1 MENTTFFSATLW
13 LNSTAV
19 LGIIYALYLFS
30 KTDYTLVKEK
40 NITFIPI
47 LIIIISILYIGTR
60 PLWCYTDT
68 ALYTTIFKLVQ
79 TGIWNQLP
87 GATQEPLWAFIEYLC
102 IDITTAS
109 NWLLIIATIYIGG
122 ISIATYR
129 WLPHHFFI
137 ITIFVINSLSFFGYA
152 TNTIRN
158 GMACSIAMIGLSYAY
173 NTRKNYLTALLLLL
187 ASYNIHNS
195 TILISVASIISF
207 FYKRTKIYITIW
219 LICIVLSLIFQGQL
233 KTFVSSI
240 IEIDRLN
247 SYLSIEDSYY
257 YYKQGF
263 RWDFILYSSLPILI
277 GTIVMSKKL
286 PIDDTYTNLLNTY
299 IICNSFWVL
308 INTAAYSDRFAYLSW
323 FLYPILIVYPFCK
336 FRLFKKQGFVL
347 GIMLIANIIL
357 RYIL

>member
-1 MENTTFFSATLW
+1 MGDIIFFSSTIW
-13 LNSTAV
+13 LNATTI
-19 LGIIYALYLFS
+19 LGAIYAFFLFS
-30 KTDYTLVKEK
+30 KTDNAIVREK
-40 NITFIPI
+40 NIVLIPI

-79 TGIWNQLP
+79 TGIWEQLP
-87 GATQEPLWAFIEYLC
+87 GDTQEPLWALIEYIC

-109 NWLLIIATIYIGG
+109 NWLVVIATLYIGG
-122 ISIATYR
+122 IAIATYR

-137 ITIFVINSLSFFGYA
+137 ITIFVITSFSFFGYA

-158 GMACSIAMIGLSYAY
+158 GMACSLAMIGLSFAY
-173 NTRKNYLTALLLLL
+173 NTKKNYIIAALLLL

-195 TILISVASIISF
+195 TILICVATIISYF
-207 FYKRTKIYITIW
+207 FKRTKVYITIW

-247 SYLSIEDSYY
+247 SYLSIENSYY

-277 GTIVMSKKL
+277 GAYVIRKNHN
-286 PIDDTYTNLLNTY
+286 IDDTYINLINMY
-299 IICNSFWVL
+299 IISNSFWVL

-323 FLYPILIVYPFCK
+323 FIYPIVIVYPFCK
-336 FRLFKKQGFVL
+336 FRLFKYQGFVL
-347 GIMLIANIIL
+347 GILLIANIITT
-357 RYIL
+357 YIL